1 MPFGLCNAPS
11 TFQATMNTFLQPYLW
26 KFIAVFFNDIL
37 VYSATLKSHLH
48 LRVDFHNSL
57 AGVILPW
64 TLQGLFAQ
72 WQMEYLGH
80 VISTNRIEPDHSK
93 IIVMLEWPVPNNQRD
108 LRGFLGL
115 TGFYRKFIKGY
126 AAIVAPLTS
135 LLCKNNFSWTPE
147 TQKVFEWLKVAM
159 TNAPVLAIP
168 NFSLPFIL
176 ETDLMWSLIHSFYLN
191 FWVCIRIWLFSQEK
205 CQKYRDYNYIFCVI
219 Q

>member
-1 MPFGLCNAPS
+1 
-11 TFQATMNTFLQPYLW
+11 
-26 KFIAVFFNDIL
+26 
-37 VYSATLKSHLH
+37 
-48 LRVDFHNSL
+48 
-57 AGVILPW
+57 
-64 TLQGLFAQ
+64 
-72 WQMEYLGH
+72 MEYLGH

-176 ETDLMWSLIHSFYLN
+176 ETDLM
-191 FWVCIRIWLFSQEK
+191 
-205 CQKYRDYNYIFCVI
+205 
-219 Q
+219 

>member
-1 MPFGLCNAPS
+1 
-11 TFQATMNTFLQPYLW
+11 
-26 KFIAVFFNDIL
+26 
-37 VYSATLKSHLH
+37 
-48 LRVDFHNSL
+48 
-57 AGVILPW
+57 
-64 TLQGLFAQ
+64 
-72 WQMEYLGH
+72 MEYLGH

-159 TNAPVLAIP
+159 TNTLVLAIP

-176 ETDLMWSLIHSFYLN
+176 ETDASGSAMGVVLMQDNHPIAF
-191 FWVCIRIWLFSQEK
+191 FSKQLSPQLQRVSTYVRELHVMTTA
-205 CQKYRDYNYIFCVI
+205 I
-219 Q
+219 

>member
-1 MPFGLCNAPS
+1 
-11 TFQATMNTFLQPYLW
+11 
-26 KFIAVFFNDIL
+26 
-37 VYSATLKSHLH
+37 
-48 LRVDFHNSL
+48 
-57 AGVILPW
+57 
-64 TLQGLFAQ
+64 
-72 WQMEYLGH
+72 MEYLGH
-80 VISTNRIEPDHSK
+80 VISTNRIEPDYSK
-93 IIVMLEWPVPNNQRD
+93 ITMMLEWPVPNNQRD

-176 ETDLMWSLIHSFYLN
+176 ETDLM
-191 FWVCIRIWLFSQEK
+191 
-205 CQKYRDYNYIFCVI
+205 
-219 Q
+219 